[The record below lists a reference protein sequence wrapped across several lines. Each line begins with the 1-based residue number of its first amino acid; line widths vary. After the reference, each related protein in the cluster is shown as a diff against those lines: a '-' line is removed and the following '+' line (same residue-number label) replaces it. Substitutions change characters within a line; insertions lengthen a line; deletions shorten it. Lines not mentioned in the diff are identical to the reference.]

1 MFSIKWSV
9 SWSWVSWQSFDNRLD
24 NPGSWSLTSSS
35 TSLGWSRLASDGWLR
50 IVVGQPRQGR
60 GQAGAVAVEA
70 GVAAS
75 DLAVHIS
82 GNVTEIVNIWDGLKE
97 IPKESESVVIIG
109 LGNKVLVLSYLLPL
123 SLFLLLSK
131 LFFNYLCLLDLGT
144 AIAFNGGNLSL
155 VLEMSS
161 LEAETYWESWELF
174 LVLRTGWRSL
184 WLPSKLLLLEL
195 WRWRKLLDGWLQP
208 RYFILA
214 SLSSEEWMESSSSC
228 WLLFCCWSFLTKS
241 SASLSFL
248 RKSGGMLVAVAL
260 VGEYWAK
267 ESWTVLAVSWG
278 VGSLSCETVSSSSS
292 DANLLKIVI
301 ILINFVL

>member
-1 MFSIKWSV
+1 M
-9 SWSWVSWQSFDNRLD
+9 
-24 NPGSWSLTSSS
+24 
-35 TSLGWSRLASDGWLR
+35 
-50 IVVGQPRQGR
+50 GQPRQGR

-82 GNVTEIVNIWDGLKE
+82 GNVTEIVKILKE

-195 WRWRKLLDGWLQP
+195 
-208 RYFILA
+208 
-214 SLSSEEWMESSSSC
+214 
-228 WLLFCCWSFLTKS
+228 
-241 SASLSFL
+241 
-248 RKSGGMLVAVAL
+248 
-260 VGEYWAK
+260 
-267 ESWTVLAVSWG
+267 
-278 VGSLSCETVSSSSS
+278 
-292 DANLLKIVI
+292 
-301 ILINFVL
+301 